1 MKTTHRMTRIA
12 AALLA
17 TSLMAGCASSP
28 RSGADDTYAALYD
41 GESTTAYST
50 AFPVASPQ
58 EAYRNG
64 DAAMNSGD
72 LDRAL
77 FEYLRGLKME
87 RSPEAEP
94 LYKIG
99 TIHHRRDNHR
109 LAMMAYQWS
118 LEVDAGFMGAKTG
131 LGIVYLQQRQYDQAE
146 QQLQPVV
153 DSGQAPW
160 QAFNA
165 LGVIAD
171 IQGDYAKAQGFYEQ
185 GLVDNPMVPRM
196 LNNLGY
202 SHYLEGDW
210 PAARQALRQALAIDP
225 GYELAWR
232 NLGLVHARDGDYD
245 FAIEAVARNGERAE
259 ALNDIGYIAMVD
271 GRYAEAMNFFQEAM
285 RQSPAYYVT
294 ASENARQ
301 LDLMVRR
308 ENGLSAE

>member
-1 MKTTHRMTRIA
+1 MRYQYSSLSVIG
-12 AALLA
+12 
-17 TSLMAGCASSP
+17 SLMLVGVLAGCASNP

-50 AFPVASPQ
+50 AFPVASPE

-64 DAAMNSGD
+64 DAAMNAGD
-72 LDRAL
+72 PDRAL

-87 RSPEAEP
+87 RAPQAEP
-94 LYKIG
+94 LYRIG

-109 LAMMAYQWS
+109 LAMLAYQWA
-118 LEVDAGFMGAKTG
+118 LEVEAIHIGAKTG

-153 DSGQAPW
+153 ENGKAPW

-171 IQGDYAKAQGFYEQ
+171 IQGDYAKAQGYYEQ
-185 GLVDNPMVPRM
+185 GLADNPMVPRM

-225 GYELAWR
+225 SYELAWR

-308 ENGLSAE
+308 ENGSFAE